1 MVNYV
6 LLPLVLVSAVGIGFV
21 SAIAG
26 IGGGVLVVPFLILV
40 LGIDVKV
47 AVATS
52 LLCVIVTSSSAA
64 SVYLKEGLI
73 DIKAL
78 ANLEPSTALGAIVGA
93 YITLTAP
100 PHLIKLALGTLL
112 MYVSLTMIKSVISKR
127 VTQPV
132 VSEDGTSKLRRLLGA
147 LTAFIAGLSSGTLGI
162 GGGVIKVPIM
172 NLILKVPIRAAVA
185 TSSLMVGLTA
195 SAGELPYLIRGLTDP
210 LLALVISAGILPG
223 AILGAK
229 SMKHLRPKYVK
240 IIFSA
245 ILLYVATQLIITSV
259 SRWL

>member
-26 IGGGVLVVPFLILV
+26 IGGGVLIVPFLILV

-64 SVYLKEGLI
+64 SVYLREGLI
-73 DIKAL
+73 DVKAL

-100 PHLIKLALGTLL
+100 PHLIRLALGILL
-112 MYVSLTMIKSVISKR
+112 MYVSLTMIKSALGRGVVQSVISEGC
-127 VTQPV
+127 T
-132 VSEDGTSKLRRLLGA
+132 VSY
-147 LTAFIAGLSSGTLGI
+147 
-162 GGGVIKVPIM
+162 
-172 NLILKVPIRAAVA
+172 
-185 TSSLMVGLTA
+185 VG
-195 SAGELPYLIRGLTDP
+195 Y
-210 LLALVISAGILPG
+210 
-223 AILGAK
+223 
-229 SMKHLRPKYVK
+229 
-240 IIFSA
+240 
-245 ILLYVATQLIITSV
+245 
-259 SRWL
+259 